1 MKKVLKTLATILGWI
16 ILFVAFASLG
26 FFTDEPEIGVPIYF
40 IFFLIVFGLVFLY
53 TKKRHKKQQVNPKII
68 NLLQKIF
75 GAILVLLALFSPSI
89 VFGKAN
95 FPFFSYFLIT
105 VITTVLIAIGT
116 IAISII
122 HNSKEK
128 SAVSILLGYLL
139 LIVIS
144 AIPAIGVLQSNAIL
158 DVFSNAY
165 SALGFAY
172 WASLSVAVF
181 SWWGISLF
189 FKKE

>member
-1 MKKVLKTLATILGWI
+1 VKKVLKTLATILGWI
-16 ILFVAFASLG
+16 ILFAAFASLG

-40 IFFLIVFGLVFLY
+40 VFFLIIFGLVFLY
-53 TKKRHKKQQVNPKII
+53 TKKRHKKQQTNPKVI

-105 VITTVLIAIGT
+105 VITAVLIAIGT

-122 HNSKEK
+122 HNSKDK
-128 SAVSILLGYLL
+128 SAVSKLLGYLL

-172 WASLSVAVF
+172 WASLAVAVF
-181 SWWGISLF
+181 SWWGISLY